1 MAMYEY
7 ACTECGNSFEKIIR
21 NAADMRKVTCPS
33 CGTKKVKRQISRFAA
48 VGNSSGGGDFA
59 SSGDNCSSGF
69 G

>member
-7 ACTECGNSFEKIIR
+7 ACTECGKSFEKIVR

-48 VGNSSGGGDFA
+48 VGSDSAGSDMS
-59 SSGDNCSSGF
+59 SSGDGCSTGF